1 MDDGTDKSEL
11 MKLMLRRDAFYSD
24 KFPAI
29 SESINYYK
37 RTKGG
42 LNNMCKAVEEY
53 AQSVAAE
60 ANKRAEEAKRE
71 SKEARRESEEAKKKV
86 NDTIANLLSAGK
98 LSIEERA
105 AAVSEPVEKIKAIAE
120 ETNNKKA

>member
-1 MDDGTDKSEL
+1 

-60 ANKRAEEAKRE
+60 ANKRAEEAK
-71 SKEARRESEEAKKKV
+71 KKV
-86 NDTIANLLSAGK
+86 NDAIANLLSAGK
-98 LSIEERA
+98 LSIEEIA
-105 AAVSEPVEKIKAIAE
+105 DAVSEPVERIEAIAE